1 MKEIVIETACGKLK
15 GIDSETGI
23 HKFYGVRY
31 ATGGRW
37 EYPIEV
43 TRWND
48 VSDATGFKAASIQRR
63 TFYKEQEDSF
73 YYNEFRKDE
82 GYTYSEDC
90 FFLNIW
96 KPESCK
102 KAPVIFYVHGG
113 MFQGGCGNEK
123 PFDGSG
129 YAQKG
134 VIFVTCNYRLGPFG
148 FCSLPELA
156 QRDGHTGNYGLYDQ
170 LTALKW
176 ICHNIE
182 QFGGDPCNIT
192 VMGQSAGAMSLQQLC
207 MSPLSKD
214 YISKVIMT
222 SGGGVS
228 EIFANSTY
236 MEKTYPFWE
245 EVLSEVGTT
254 LEEWIK
260 CDAKDLLDSMFAV
273 MQKYPNGIQNCMP
286 VIDGGIV
293 PYSAEEMN
301 TKRMQAKIPYM
312 MGSTKDDLLPEE
324 MHRMAKDWSI
334 LQSEQGLI
342 PSYCFYFSRNLP
354 GDEKG
359 SWHSSEL
366 WYTIGALENCWRPW
380 EEKDYKLSDVM
391 MEYFSNFAKCG
402 NPNGESLPE
411 WKTTSNIQGDVMIFS
426 DTEIGM
432 GKIVRSQ

>member
-1 MKEIVIETACGKLK
+1 MKEIIIETACGKLK

-23 HKFYGVRY
+23 HKFYGIRY

-37 EYPIEV
+37 EYPVEV
-43 TRWND
+43 TRWKD
-48 VSDATGFKAASIQRR
+48 VSDATVFKDASIQRR

-134 VIFVTCNYRLGPFG
+134 IIFVTCNYRLGPFG
-148 FCSLPELA
+148 FCALPELEK
-156 QRDGHTGNYGLYDQ
+156 RDGHTGNYGLYDQ

-182 QFGGDPCNIT
+182 QFGGDPYNIT

-207 MSPLSKD
+207 MSPLSKK
-214 YISKVIMT
+214 YISKAILT

-228 EIFANSTY
+228 ETFANATY
-236 MEKTYPFWE
+236 MEKTYTFWK
-245 EVLSEVGTT
+245 EVLTQVGTS
-254 LEEWIK
+254 LEEWIS
-260 CDAKDLLDSMFAV
+260 CDAKNLLDSMFAV

-293 PYSAEEMN
+293 PCNTEEMN
-301 TKRMQAKIPYM
+301 TKMMQAKIPYM

-324 MHRMAKDWSI
+324 MHRMAKDWTI

-342 PSYCFYFSRNLP
+342 PSYCFCFSRNLP

-359 SWHSSEL
+359 AWHSSEL
-366 WYTIGALENCWRPW
+366 WYTIGALEKSWRPW
-380 EEKDYKLSDVM
+380 EEKDYKLSDAM

-411 WKTTSNIQGDVMIFS
+411 WKTTSNTQGDVMIFS

>member
-1 MKEIVIETACGKLK
+1 MKEITIDTACGKLK
-15 GIDSETGI
+15 GIDSETGV
-23 HKFYGVRY
+23 HKFSGIRY
-31 ATGGRW
+31 ATAGRW
-37 EYPIEV
+37 EYPVEV
-43 TRWND
+43 TRWD
-48 VSDATGFKAASIQRR
+48 GVFDATRFKDAGIQRR
-63 TFYKEQEDSF
+63 TFYKEQEESF
-73 YYNEFRKDE
+73 YYKEFRKDDV
-82 GYTYSEDC
+82 YTYSEDC
-90 FFLNIW
+90 FYLNIW
-96 KPESCK
+96 KPECCK
-102 KAPVIFYVHGG
+102 EAPVIFYVHGG

-148 FCSLPELA
+148 FCSLPELEK
-156 QRDGHTGNYGLYDQ
+156 RDGHTGNYGLYDQ

-176 ICHNIE
+176 IYHNIE
-182 QFGGDPCNIT
+182 RFGGDPSNIT

-207 MSPLSKD
+207 MTPLAKE
-214 YISKVIMT
+214 YISKAIMT

-228 EIFANSTY
+228 ETFANATY
-236 MEKTYPFWE
+236 AEKTYPFWN
-245 EVLSEVGTT
+245 EVLSQVGTSLT
-254 LEEWIK
+254 EWIE

-286 VIDGGIV
+286 VIDRGIV
-293 PYSAEEMN
+293 PFHTDEMI
-301 TKRMQAKIPYM
+301 TKGMQAKIPYM

-324 MHRMAKDWSI
+324 MHRMAKDWTI

-380 EEKDYKLSDVM
+380 EEKDYQLSDVM
-391 MEYFSNFAKCG
+391 MEYFSNFAKRG

-411 WKTTSNIQGDVMIFS
+411 WRATSNSQDDIMVFS

-432 GKIVRSQ
+432 NKIVRS